1 MVDSNITEISETSLA
16 STLLTIGVQ
25 LCAARKET
33 GRSVADVANELRIN
47 AGYLN
52 AIEKGE
58 LDALPSST
66 YVAGFLRSYGNLVGF
81 EVMSWRAPIWDVSMM
96 LTGSRLI
103 HSRRTM

>member
-1 MVDSNITEISETSLA
+1 MCVFYVQFISCKPNRQVMRMVDINITEISETSLA

-25 LCAARKET
+25 LCAARKEA

-58 LDALPSST
+58 LDALDRKS
-66 YVAGFLRSYGNLVGF
+66 VV
-81 EVMSWRAPIWDVSMM
+81 
-96 LTGSRLI
+96 
-103 HSRRTM
+103 